1 MAGAHLPALGR
12 EVATRLAASEGA
24 DAAFLA
30 GGTAVGL
37 GSGSS
42 DLDVYLVG
50 PGLRESRRQLF
61 ADGVRVDVQTLA
73 AERLDALVDSVVLD
87 YPAPARGRVGDA
99 DLAVAVRLLTADV
112 VTDTGR
118 LTTLKQRLTACPLPL
133 RRRVVSGWARVAYSA
148 VEDVAGLRGSAD
160 RLDVDAASTAGHRA
174 LLAAG
179 KALAAACGDLHQGEK
194 WVWHQLARSAPAAFP
209 LAEYRR
215 LMHPGPPEPGSANGF
230 AELAAF
236 AQTCLAA
243 AMTLGWW
250 EVPLEHWPG
259 WADGG
264 GRLRRAEFFVP
275 CSSDAG
281 TVLVGPGARLFRA
294 PPEALLVWGLCGG
307 ASPDEVVERVEALG
321 PLAEPWNGLT
331 GRRCHAVLRELA
343 DAALIIGAHLE
354 D

>member
-118 LTTLKQRLTACPLPL
+118 LTTLKERLTACPLPL
-133 RRRVVSGWARVAYSA
+133 RQRSHWR
-148 VEDVAGLRGSAD
+148 
-160 RLDVDAASTAGHRA
+160 
-174 LLAAG
+174 
-179 KALAAACGDLHQGEK
+179 HQPRSS
-194 WVWHQLARSAPAAFP
+194 ARS
-209 LAEYRR
+209 
-215 LMHPGPPEPGSANGF
+215 S
-230 AELAAF
+230 
-236 AQTCLAA
+236 
-243 AMTLGWW
+243 
-250 EVPLEHWPG
+250 
-259 WADGG
+259 
-264 GRLRRAEFFVP
+264 LR
-275 CSSDAG
+275 
-281 TVLVGPGARLFRA
+281 
-294 PPEALLVWGLCGG
+294 
-307 ASPDEVVERVEALG
+307 
-321 PLAEPWNGLT
+321 
-331 GRRCHAVLRELA
+331 
-343 DAALIIGAHLE
+343 
-354 D
+354 